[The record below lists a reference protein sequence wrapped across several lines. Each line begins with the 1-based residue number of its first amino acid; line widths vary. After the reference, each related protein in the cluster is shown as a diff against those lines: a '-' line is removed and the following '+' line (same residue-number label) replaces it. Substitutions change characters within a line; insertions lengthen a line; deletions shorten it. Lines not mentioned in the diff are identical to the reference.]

1 MAGSSDEA
9 GISSTNDPG
18 PDSSTT
24 VRGQKEEEEEEEGAR
39 KRNGR
44 KGRERARDRFLFDA
58 RPRMIRSLLMV
69 GGVIKDPSLRPY
81 EPAKERDQ
89 KKKEEEEKRGDTEKN
104 RKNIVGVSGRR
115 RRREDGGF
123 EVEESVG
130 GRSSEG
136 RMRRQPA

>member
-1 MAGSSDEA
+1 MARSSDEA

-24 VRGQKEEEEEEEGAR
+24 VRGQKEEEEEEEEEEGAR

-89 KKKEEEEKRGDTEKN
+89 KKKKK
-104 RKNIVGVSGRR
+104 
-115 RRREDGGF
+115 
-123 EVEESVG
+123 
-130 GRSSEG
+130 
-136 RMRRQPA
+136 